1 MEDDDN
7 HAKKRKQDDGDNDD
21 VDEDDPSI
29 LWERCQQSH
38 KKRVKKMKE
47 EKENLQN
54 EIETMNN
61 SIVGSTS
68 AAAGNEDVIIEINAG
83 GKIISALRSTLTL
96 APDTMFTYMFS
107 GRWEESMKRDN
118 NNRVYLD
125 HDPDLIEIIVNFL
138 RMKKIE
144 DPTKPVQSPTVRIE
158 KRNDFDYLL
167 RYFGLTDFFYPS
179 PDFLPLDIGKIDVVQ
194 PNGSTI
200 TVTKSENK
208 ILFYKE
214 NLVNGAAGNYF
225 IACKPSLNASSEEG
239 SFWKV
244 TINALADL
252 QWVFL
257 GIIGNLGAS
266 NDSFLDST
274 CYGWSC
280 GSKVWHAGSY
290 RNGDSG
296 WTGFTEGECLH
307 FHLKSNKLTMFS
319 VQKNR
324 KLVIDIDIATAL
336 PAYYIHFN
344 IPYGGTKFTLEPL
357 GDDERTRMLEN

>member
-7 HAKKRKQDDGDNDD
+7 HAKKRKQDNDHD
-21 VDEDDPSI
+21 DDHDDDDPSV

-47 EKENLQN
+47 EKDNLQN

-68 AAAGNEDVIIEINAG
+68 AAAAATSNEDVIIEINAG

-96 APDTMFTYMFS
+96 APNTMFTYMFS
-107 GRWEESMKRDN
+107 GRWEESMKRDD

-144 DPTKPVQSPTVRIE
+144 DPTKPVQSPMVRIE
-158 KRNDFDYLL
+158 KRNNFDYLL
-167 RYFGLTDFFYPS
+167 RYFGLADFFYPS
-179 PDFLPLDIGKIDVVQ
+179 PVFLPLDTSKIDVVQ
-194 PNGSTI
+194 HGSSV
-200 TVTKSENK
+200 TVTKSDNK
-208 ILFYKE
+208 IKFRK
-214 NLVNGAAGNYF
+214 VTGGKKF
-225 IACKPSLNASSEEG
+225 TFVACKPSLNATSDEG

-244 TINALADL
+244 TIDVLAGNSWL
-252 QWVFL
+252 LL
-257 GIIGNLGAS
+257 GIIGHLGAS
-266 NDSFLDST
+266 YNSHVDPTS
-274 CYGWSC
+274 YGWSNASQVLH
-280 GSKVWHAGSY
+280 GGFN

-296 WTGFTEGECLH
+296 WTTFTQGECLH

-319 VQKNR
+319 VQKS
-324 KLVIDIDIATAL
+324 KKFVIDIDTTV

-344 IPYGGTKFTLEPL
+344 IFNAGTMLTLEPL
-357 GDDERTRMLEN
+357 GEDEQTRMLEN